1 MEYPKNTQKNADVC
15 ACTNERLQVK
25 KHPLE
30 VGRLLINVFGEQI
43 ETIWSLSLYV
53 ELMYSVSTIV
63 TKMPKPDK

>member
-1 MEYPKNTQKNADVC
+1 MCLYLS
-15 ACTNERLQVK
+15 NERLQVK